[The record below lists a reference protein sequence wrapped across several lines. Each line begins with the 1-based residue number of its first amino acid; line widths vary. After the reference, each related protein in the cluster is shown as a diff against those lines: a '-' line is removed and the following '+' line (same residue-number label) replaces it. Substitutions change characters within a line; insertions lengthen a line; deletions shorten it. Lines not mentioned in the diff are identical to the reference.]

1 MKKVVLNIF
10 IIIYFIITVLVTV
23 SLLSYNDFN
32 VSTINNHSLVTKKN
46 GSDLKISNSDLL
58 IIDNT
63 IDVKE
68 GDDIYYY
75 DTYASPIDIKIEK
88 VKEVENINEN
98 EKTITMDNGS
108 IISSE
113 YVIGKENASKEYAV
127 VGAIYNVLTSRWG
140 YLFIIILPMLMA
152 FVYEIYEIIRE
163 IKRG

>member
-1 MKKVVLNIF
+1 
-10 IIIYFIITVLVTV
+10 
-23 SLLSYNDFN
+23 
-32 VSTINNHSLVTKKN
+32 
-46 GSDLKISNSDLL
+46 
-58 IIDNT
+58 
-63 IDVKE
+63 
-68 GDDIYYY
+68 
-75 DTYASPIDIKIEK
+75 
-88 VKEVENINEN
+88 
-98 EKTITMDNGS
+98 MDNGS